1 MLYAESPH
9 ERPGTNKPMKRE
21 ITSCT
26 RFARAHLLLVLAVSM
41 VGVSLAPAAQAQ
53 SKPGQAEK
61 IWIDGHQEPSIDP
74 DDPLRYSSLANLAAK
89 LSPAVVNIIVTYKER
104 GGPLGA
110 LRGTPSNL
118 AQGSGF
124 IIHPDGYI
132 LTNYHVV
139 DGAGEVKVRLLD
151 KSEFDGHI
159 VGVDPQTDVALLKIE
174 AKHELDA
181 IALGDSAHLRAGEHV
196 LAIGNPLGLS
206 HTVTTGIISALD
218 RRDLGIQ
225 EDNYVDF
232 IQTDASI
239 NPGNSGGPL
248 IALSGEVI
256 GINTAINRHAQGIGF
271 AIPIGVIKKILPHLA
286 TTGYVV
292 RSWLGIRV
300 QAMDIRLAKSFGLD
314 STTGVVVTEV
324 VAKSPAANGGLKV
337 GDVVMGFD
345 GDSLESGVS
354 LRWLSSTAG
363 AGRTVEVDI
372 LREGAPKT
380 LAIKMGELPNQRHP
394 EVPGRQS
401 TAGSTKMHPEFGV
414 EVEALTGSVA
424 DELGASGHRGVV
436 VTRVGSKSSANIAG
450 LRRKD
455 VITQVGNSE
464 VGDSAEFDT
473 ALSEVVEGQYVR
485 LKVVRDGHVVYLA
498 VRK

>member
-1 MLYAESPH
+1 
-9 ERPGTNKPMKRE
+9 MKRD
-21 ITSCT
+21 IS
-26 RFARAHLLLVLAVSM
+26 LLVRSIRTLFIVACTL
-41 VGVSLAPAAQAQ
+41 VGLGLGAAPAQAQ
-53 SKPGQAEK
+53 SPPEPDEVEQV
-61 IWIDGHQEPSIDP
+61 WMDGRAEPSIDP
-74 DDPLRYSSLANLAAK
+74 DAPLRFSSLANLAAK
-89 LSPAVVNIIVTYKER
+89 LSPAVVNLIVTYET
-104 GGPLGA
+104 PE
-110 LRGTPSNL
+110 LRARSARRL

-124 IIHPDGYI
+124 IIHPDGYL

-139 DGAGEVKVRLLD
+139 KDASQVKVRLLD
-151 KSEFDGHI
+151 KSEFDGQI

-174 AKHELDA
+174 AARELDA

-248 IALSGEVI
+248 ISLSGEVI
-256 GINTAINRHAQGIGF
+256 GINTAINRQGQGIGF
-271 AIPIGVIKKILPHLA
+271 AIPIGVVKTILPHLA
-286 TTGYVV
+286 RTGYVV
-292 RSWLGIRV
+292 RSWLGVRV
-300 QAMDIRLAKSFGLD
+300 QALDMRLAQSFGLK
-314 STTGVVVTEV
+314 SAGGVVVTEV
-324 VAKSPAANGGLKV
+324 VPDGPAAKGGLQV

-345 GDSLESGVS
+345 NDVLDGGVS

-363 AGRTVEVDI
+363 AGRVVDVDI
-372 LREGAPKT
+372 LRDGERRRLSVT
-380 LAIKMGELPNQRHP
+380 MGELPNQTFP
-394 EVPGRQS
+394 EIPGRATVSSSPAPPAQ
-401 TAGSTKMHPEFGV
+401 PEFGV
-414 EVEALTGSVA
+414 EVEALTRSRA

-436 VTRVGSKSSANIAG
+436 VTKVGTRSSANLAG

-455 VITQVGNSE
+455 VITQVG
-464 VGDSAEFDT
+464 SAEVTDSTEFDR
-473 ALSEVVEGQYVR
+473 ALGAIVAGQYVR

-498 VRK
+498 VQK

>member
-1 MLYAESPH
+1 
-9 ERPGTNKPMKRE
+9 MKRE
-21 ITSCT
+21 MTLFSGP
-26 RFARAHLLLVLAVSM
+26 ARAISLFIYAFAALGLLA
-41 VGVSLAPAAQAQ
+41 APALAQTNPD
-53 SKPGQAEK
+53 KVEK
-61 IWIDGHQEPSIDP
+61 VWIDGRAEPSIDP
-74 DDPLRYSSLANLAAK
+74 DAPLRFSSLANLAAQ
-89 LSPAVVNIIVTYKER
+89 LSPAVVNLIVTYDKR
-104 GGPLGA
+104 GNKMSA
-110 LRGTPSNL
+110 FGTPHGANPKL

-139 DGAGEVKVRLLD
+139 SGAQEVKVRLLD
-151 KSEFDGHI
+151 KSEFDGRI

-174 AKHELDA
+174 AKQKLEA
-181 IALGDSAHLRAGEHV
+181 IALGDSGHLRAGEHV

-225 EDNYVDF
+225 EENYVDF

-248 IALSGEVI
+248 ISLSGEVI

-271 AIPIGVIKKILPHLA
+271 AIPIRVVKTILPHLVE
-286 TTGYVV
+286 TGYVV

-300 QAMDIRLAKSFGLD
+300 QALDMRLARSFGLE
-314 STTGVVVTEV
+314 SATGAVVTEV
-324 VAKSPAANGGLKV
+324 VAKSPAAQGGLKV

-345 GDSLESGVS
+345 NDSLESGVS

-363 AGRTVEVDI
+363 AGRVVDIDI
-372 LREGAPKT
+372 LRDGERRT
-380 LAIKMGELPNQRHP
+380 LAVKMGKLPDQSYP
-394 EVPGRQS
+394 EIPGRQ
-401 TAGSTKMHPEFGV
+401 TKATPTKIHPEFGV
-414 EVEALTGSVA
+414 EVEALTRSLA

-436 VTRVGSKSSANIAG
+436 VTKVGIRSSANIAG

-455 VITQVGNSE
+455 VITQVGAAEISDSIE
-464 VGDSAEFDT
+464 FDSALK
-473 ALSEVVEGQYVR
+473 AIVEGQFVR

>member
-1 MLYAESPH
+1 
-9 ERPGTNKPMKRE
+9 MKRDTTLFLRP
-21 ITSCT
+21 IRTLSIVAYT
-26 RFARAHLLLVLAVSM
+26 VAALGLWA
-41 VGVSLAPAAQAQ
+41 APALAQAPPEPVDVEQ
-53 SKPGQAEK
+53 V
-61 IWIDGHQEPSIDP
+61 WIDGRAEPSIDP
-74 DDPLRYSSLANLAAK
+74 DAPLRFSSLANLAAK
-89 LSPAVVNIIVTYKER
+89 LSPAVVNLIVTYER
-104 GGPLGA
+104 PEIQA
-110 LRGTPSNL
+110 RSSRRL

-139 DGAGEVKVRLLD
+139 NGANEVKVRLLD
-151 KSEFDGHI
+151 KSEFDGKI

-174 AKHELDA
+174 ATQKLEA

-225 EDNYVDF
+225 EENYVDF

-248 IALSGEVI
+248 ISLSGEVI

-271 AIPIGVIKKILPHLA
+271 AIPIRVVKTILPRLA
-286 TTGYVV
+286 NTGYVV
-292 RSWLGIRV
+292 RSWLGVRV
-300 QAMDIRLAKSFGLD
+300 QALDMRLAQSFGLK
-314 STTGVVVTEV
+314 SASGVVVTEV
-324 VAKSPAANGGLKV
+324 VPDSPAADGGLKV
-337 GDVVMGFD
+337 GDVVLGFD
-345 GDSLESGVS
+345 NDSLDGGVS

-363 AGRTVEVDI
+363 AGRVVEVDI
-372 LREGAPKT
+372 LRDGKRQS
-380 LAIKMGELPNQRHP
+380 LSVKMGELPNQTFP
-394 EVPGRQS
+394 EISGRDS
-401 TAGSTKMHPEFGV
+401 LSYTPPLHPEFGV
-414 EVEALTGSVA
+414 EVEALTRSLA

-436 VTRVGSKSSANIAG
+436 VTKVGTRSSANIAG

-455 VITQVGNSE
+455 VITQVGAAE
-464 VGDSAEFDT
+464 VSDSTEFDR
-473 ALSEVVEGQYVR
+473 ALGAIVAGQFVR